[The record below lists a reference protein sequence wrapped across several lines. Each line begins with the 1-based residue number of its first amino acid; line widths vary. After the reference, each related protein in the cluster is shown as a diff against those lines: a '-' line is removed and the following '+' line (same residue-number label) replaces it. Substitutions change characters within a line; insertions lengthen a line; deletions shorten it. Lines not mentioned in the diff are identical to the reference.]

1 MVDEGFVDACPF
13 PPELHPS
20 SRNWEAVPVD
30 GRVVKRSPKITASLA
45 IILLAITIYGVFLTY
60 YISNTPRETSS
71 YVIGPVKVT
80 GLIVEQQFPVRKYV
94 SLEAAKGDPIFQKDS
109 VLGIEFFDCERPI
122 PYALFNSA
130 LEGTIYESVYPY
142 LNLSGIVGGL
152 SRADVFNA
160 YVSRSRVVVE
170 GVAFVVN
177 RNGVD
182 CPCIDVSRIEILDQ

>member
-1 MVDEGFVDACPF
+1 M
-13 PPELHPS
+13 LQ
-20 SRNWEAVPVD
+20 
-30 GRVVKRSPKITASLA
+30 T
-45 IILLAITIYGVFLTY
+45 
-60 YISNTPRETSS
+60 
-71 YVIGPVKVT
+71 VKVT

-94 SLEAAKGDPIFQKDS
+94 SLEAAKGDPIFQKDR
-109 VLGIEFFDCERPI
+109 VLGIELFDGERSI
-122 PYALFNSA
+122 PYALFNSV

-152 SRADVFNA
+152 SREDVFNA

-182 CPCIDVSRIEILDQ
+182 CPCIDVSRIEIFRSVGTRLFHITLISQYLGEIERLKHS